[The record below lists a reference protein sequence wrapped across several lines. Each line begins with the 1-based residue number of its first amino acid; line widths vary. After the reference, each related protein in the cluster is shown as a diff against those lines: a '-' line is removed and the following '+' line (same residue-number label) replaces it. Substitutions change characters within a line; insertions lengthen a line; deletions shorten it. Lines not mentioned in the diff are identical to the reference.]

1 MCLYL
6 ESLVGKTRIAIP
18 SRRVDDRGPR
28 WSLGSQHIGSG
39 GARYGPPLYLTPLL
53 IHLAMN
59 FVGVADE
66 GPVAASGTKN
76 VFSEFPGENP
86 AQAELNAW
94 LDAWHDDWTTH
105 GYAAH
110 LRGEVHGRE
119 VGFRSSRVLQL
130 TRTR

>member
-1 MCLYL
+1 
-6 ESLVGKTRIAIP
+6 
-18 SRRVDDRGPR
+18 
-28 WSLGSQHIGSG
+28 
-39 GARYGPPLYLTPLL
+39 
-53 IHLAMN
+53 MN

-66 GPVAASGTKN
+66 GPAAASGTKN

-110 LRGEVHGRE
+110 LRGEVPFDLIKLKPRE
-119 VGFRSSRVLQL
+119 LLPVPSDAAAAVSVNTSC
-130 TRTR
+130 TRTASLREGEQWP